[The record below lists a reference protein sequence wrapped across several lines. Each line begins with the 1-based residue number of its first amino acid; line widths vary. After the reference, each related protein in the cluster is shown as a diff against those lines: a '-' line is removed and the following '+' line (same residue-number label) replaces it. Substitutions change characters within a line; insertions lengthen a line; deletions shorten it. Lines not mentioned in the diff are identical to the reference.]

1 MEKEKQTK
9 TGDVKMIT
17 PPTGRSMS
25 TQFLGK
31 SWLTSLNTPPNPP
44 YFVLLSMA
52 LHGIS
57 LVSSGHLSGCA
68 PSQPAAH
75 TCLFTAELWAEGER
89 EKALMLCKLSQQ
101 SLKLSV
107 FGLSKHP

>member
-31 SWLTSLNTPPNPP
+31 SWLTSLNTPPTPLTLCCCPWHFMEYLWLVQVICQVVPP
-44 YFVLLSMA
+44 PSLL
-52 LHGIS
+52 
-57 LVSSGHLSGCA
+57 
-68 PSQPAAH
+68 PTP
-75 TCLFTAELWAEGER
+75 
-89 EKALMLCKLSQQ
+89 Q
-101 SLKLSV
+101 SVHCRTVGRGRK
-107 FGLSKHP
+107 KRP

>member
-75 TCLFTAELWAEGER
+75 TPVCSLQNCGQR
-89 EKALMLCKLSQQ
+89 EKK
-101 SLKLSV
+101 KR
-107 FGLSKHP
+107 P